1 MHKFDK
7 NFKMSEGF
15 TVTLNLYITDFNVN
29 DKYKDICVISG
40 GGDIANQV
48 TMECQQ
54 FAYSKMQTQN
64 F

>member
-1 MHKFDK
+1 M
-7 NFKMSEGF
+7 
-15 TVTLNLYITDFNVN
+15 TLNLYITDFNVN